1 MNIATNNFAKRQTP
15 ESQFSHFEVTSVVR
29 NNDKW
34 KFLEY
39 VIARDWF
46 KKEDVE
52 GRPGVVKMV
61 FNKVE
66 DITFYSG
73 VQEITKDTVLE
84 ASLFQRS
91 ENELPYINVLACGKK
106 SVAKIAEVILYSHE
120 ALGSDASTD
129 ADYEIVSI
137 NARITEEPEPPTPI
151 SMARNFLNLPGG
163 STATYTAEE
172 FAKSIIYWSTRCMT
186 K

>member
-1 MNIATNNFAKRQTP
+1 MC
-15 ESQFSHFEVTSVVR
+15 E
-29 NNDKW
+29 KW
-34 KFLEY
+34 KFLEL
-39 VIARDWF
+39 VIDQNWD
-46 KKEDVE
+46 KKEDV
-52 GRPGVVKMV
+52 RPGVVKIV
-61 FNKVE
+61 LTH
-66 DITFYSG
+66 DRITFYSG

-106 SVAKIAEVILYSHE
+106 SIAKIAEVILYSHE